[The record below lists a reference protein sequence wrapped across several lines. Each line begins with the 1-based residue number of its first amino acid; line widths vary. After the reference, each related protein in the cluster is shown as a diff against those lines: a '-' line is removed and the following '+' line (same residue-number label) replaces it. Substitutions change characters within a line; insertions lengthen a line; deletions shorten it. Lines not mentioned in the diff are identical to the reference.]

1 MNVVLNGDAAQ
12 VDPGFTVADV
22 LALLDVPTRRGVAV
36 AVGGEVVPRREW
48 EARVLEEGARVEIV
62 NAIQGG

>member
-1 MNVVLNGDAAQ
+1 MLNGDVAH

-22 LALLDVPTRRGVAV
+22 LALLEVPTRRGVAV
-36 AVGGEVVPRREW
+36 AIEGEVVPRREW
-48 EARVLEEGARVEIV
+48 EARVLEDGARVEIV

>member
-1 MNVVLNGDAAQ
+1 MNVMLNGDVAQ

-22 LALLDVPTRRGVAV
+22 LALLEVPTRRGVAV
-36 AVGGEVVPRREW
+36 AIEGEVVPRREW
-48 EARVLEEGARVEIV
+48 EARVLEDGARVEIV